1 MTRSPVDPTTDNA
14 EPEAQTDL
22 PPGLRPQL
30 ARLGIHRLADCLT
43 HFPLRYVDETREKTL
58 DGLIPGESVAVT
70 GRVAA
75 AEFRFKPRRM
85 FEVRLMP
92 TAATA
97 GAGLAP
103 TLSLRFFNTWPGIAS
118 AYAIGR
124 EVRVFGEVREGRSGL
139 EMIHPKLLP
148 PAPRLP
154 RAQSAAQ
161 PTDVQDG
168 DTATTGPARTVGE
181 LTPIYPSTAGLPQ
194 QALRTLVAKARKV
207 PAWQRELLPEQVR
220 RVLGLPDWATT
231 LATLHSPPADID
243 VAALESRA
251 HSAWRRVKFEE
262 LLAQQVALARV
273 RRERARERAPALRAN
288 GRLVETLTTALPFR
302 LTAPQV
308 RAVAEI
314 RRDLERPTP
323 MSRLLQG
330 DVGSGKTIV
339 AALAA
344 LTAVEAGAQVAFMA
358 PTELLAEQHYRK
370 LAHWLAALLSGTHAP
385 VNLVWLSGS
394 QTAAQKRV
402 ARAACAEGHAQIAVG
417 THALFQKGVR
427 FAQLGLIVVDE
438 QHRFGVAQRLSLRER
453 GEGELVPHT
462 LMMSATPIP
471 RSLAMSYYADLDV
484 SVIDELPSGRQPIRT
499 RLVSAAR
506 RDELI
511 GHVGRA
517 LAAGAQAYWVCPLI
531 EESEALEVAL
541 KDATALAAELHEA
554 LPEVTI
560 ALLHGRLPPAE
571 KEAIMQAFI
580 AGRVQLLVATTV
592 IEVGVD
598 VPNAS
603 WMVIEH
609 AERFGLAQLHQLRGR
624 VGRGSAAST
633 CVLVYHEPLSETA
646 KARLKVVYE
655 STDGFEIAREDLR
668 IRGPG
673 ELLGPRQSGLP
684 CLRYAD
690 LETDLDLLEAARNL
704 RSEIESNPGF
714 DAEALLARWVR
725 EGLDYAKG

>member
-1 MTRSPVDPTTDNA
+1 MTTSPVDTADPA
-14 EPEAQTDL
+14 ASEAQTFL

-30 ARLGIHRLADCLT
+30 AKLGIHRLADCLT
-43 HFPLRYVDETREKTL
+43 HFPLRYVDETREQTL
-58 DGLIPGESVAVT
+58 DRLIPGESVAVT

-92 TAATA
+92 TATTA

-124 EVRVFGEVREGRSGL
+124 EVRVFGEVREGRWGL

-148 PAPRLP
+148 TAAHAERAPQATDPQATDRPTTEPKRPPAP
-154 RAQSAAQ
+154 
-161 PTDVQDG
+161 
-168 DTATTGPARTVGE
+168 
-181 LTPIYPSTAGLPQ
+181 LTPVYPSTAGLPQ
-194 QALRTLVAKARKV
+194 QAIRTLVAKARKV
-207 PAWQRELLPEQVR
+207 PAWQRDFLPERVR
-220 RVLGLPDWATT
+220 RLLGLPDWVST
-231 LATLHSPPADID
+231 LATLHTPPTDID
-243 VAALESRA
+243 VAALESRT
-251 HSAWRRVKFEE
+251 HPAWRRVKFEE

-273 RRERARERAPALRAN
+273 RHERAREHAPALRAD
-288 GRLVETLTTALPFR
+288 GRLAQTLAAALPFR
-302 LTAPQV
+302 LTAAQV
-308 RAVAEI
+308 RAVADI
-314 RRDLERPTP
+314 RRDLERTTP
-323 MSRLLQG
+323 MTRLLQG

-344 LTAVEAGAQVAFMA
+344 LTTVEAGAQVAFMA

-370 LAHWLAALLSGTHAP
+370 LAHWLTTLAAGTQAP

-394 QTAAQKRV
+394 QTAAQKRA
-402 ARAACAEGHAQIAVG
+402 ARAACAEGRAQIVVG

-427 FAQLGLIVVDE
+427 FANLGLVVVDE

-453 GEGELVPHT
+453 GEGEHVPHT

-506 RDELI
+506 RTELI

-517 LAAGAQAYWVCPLI
+517 LADGAQAYWVCPLI

-541 KDATALAAELHEA
+541 KDATALAAELREV
-554 LPEVTI
+554 LPGATI
-560 ALLHGRLPPAE
+560 AFLHGRLPPAE

-580 AGRVQLLVATTV
+580 RGEVQLLVATTV

-646 KARLKVVYE
+646 RARLKVIFE
-655 STDGFEIAREDLR
+655 STDGFAIAREDLR

-684 CLRYAD
+684 SLRYAD
-690 LETDLDLLEAARNL
+690 LEADLDLLEAARNL
-704 RSEIESNPGF
+704 RSEIESDPTF
-714 DAEALLARWVR
+714 DREALLARWVR
-725 EGLDYAKG
+725 TGLDYAKA